1 MNYGKYN
8 ININKLISIAVI
20 VGAVFVNANS
30 QENPIPLRFEEALKM
45 ALTDDPGLM
54 ARENRIK
61 IDEYGVSESVANFNP
76 RLDIFSS
83 YSRSSLESEIEF
95 FNPLTSGTERIG
107 LFPEDKYNFGIT
119 LSHNFFTFGK
129 RSALKRA
136 GKLGIDI
143 SKLEK
148 EEYKRSLYDKLARIF
163 LKSLLTRDNLTI
175 RRNNVSRAR
184 KKLEIVRSMISE
196 GLASDYDSIRAELLV
211 SRYESDL
218 NISEEEYTDV
228 RADLKALLNMEQTE
242 EIMPI
247 GDLKLFETAVP
258 ESPESDIREN
268 IDILKL
274 EKSIEIQ
281 DEFAKYHKRTFFPSL
296 SYSASYNWQN
306 GYQPDLDR
314 IKDFW
319 TVGLSLNMNLF
330 DGGGRRSRVARAR
343 YESRRAGNLRSDLA
357 LRIKADIK
365 SSQLQIAAAEDEI
378 VLAQKR
384 LELAGKGLE
393 IAEARYREGF
403 LSISDLLDSEL
414 EKAEAEMGL
423 NLSVYRLALARLNL
437 KSAAGYYPEIDNSL
451 D

>member
-1 MNYGKYN
+1 MSCREYVPF
-8 ININKLISIAVI
+8 INRLILIFVI
-20 VGAVFVNANS
+20 VGAISLNVNS

-54 ARENRIK
+54 ARDNRIK
-61 IDEYGVSESVANFNP
+61 IDEYGVSESVAKFNP

-95 FNPLTSGTERIG
+95 FNPLTSGTERIS
-107 LFPEDKYNFGIT
+107 LFPDDRYNFGIS

-136 GKLGIDI
+136 SKLGIDI
-143 SKLEK
+143 SRLEK
-148 EEYKRSLYDKLARIF
+148 EEYKRSLYDKLARFF

-184 KKLEIVRSMISE
+184 KKREIVSSMISE

-218 NISEEEYTDV
+218 NLSEEEYADA
-228 RADLKALLNMEQTE
+228 RAALKALLNMEQTE

-247 GDLKLFETAVP
+247 GDLELFETAIP
-258 ESPESDIREN
+258 ESPKSGIRDN

-274 EKSIEIQ
+274 EKSMEIQ
-281 DEFAKYHKRTFFPSL
+281 DELAGYHKRTFFPNL
-296 SYSASYNWQN
+296 TYSASYNWQN

-314 IKDFW
+314 IRDFW

-330 DGGGRRSRVARAR
+330 DGGGRRSRIARAR
-343 YESRRAGNLRSDLA
+343 YESRWAGNLRSDLA
-357 LRIKADIK
+357 LRIEADIK
-365 SSQLQIAAAEDEI
+365 SSQSQITSAEDEI
-378 VLAQKR
+378 ILAQKR

-437 KSAAGYYPEIDNSL
+437 KSAAGYYPEIDNSP